1 MIDEIKR
8 YIKFKTYFILGY
20 IFLRGLLSNIPSSK
34 SQRLM
39 MVVDMK
45 RMQSTQEIIAQY
57 EVTFELYR
65 MQNLYLSQHQLNST
79 LRKDTANSALH

>member
-8 YIKFKTYFILGY
+8 YLKFKTYFILGY

-79 LRKDTANSALH
+79 LRKGYCQ